1 MPAPKVEGASC
12 LYNEREGLGTSL
24 VVQWLRHYLSVQ
36 GVWVQSLVRELRF
49 HMTQRKKPKTCNR
62 SNVVT
67 NSTDF
72 ENGLRPKKKKT

>member
-1 MPAPKVEGASC
+1 MVGGKKMPAPQVEGASC

-49 HMTQRKKPKTCNR
+49 HMSQGQKLNT
-62 SNVVT
+62 
-67 NSTDF
+67 
-72 ENGLRPKKKKT
+72 